1 MKSTKMIFIAAF
13 TFLTSL
19 SAFGQDTQ
27 TTDQSALT
35 PEQMQSAF
43 SPQSTPLPLITLTE
57 SEMQQTK
64 GASHFIL
71 IDING
76 SVYKIPL
83 PD

>member
-1 MKSTKMIFIAAF
+1 MKFTKMIFIAAL

-19 SAFGQDTQ
+19 SAFAQDTQ

-43 SPQSTPLPLITLTE
+43 SPQSTHLPLIMLAE
-57 SEMQQTK
+57 SEMQETK
-64 GASHFIL
+64 GASHYIL
-71 IDING
+71 IDIGG
-76 SVYKIPL
+76 SLYRIDL